1 MRYILC
7 EDGES
12 GYYFWALIS
21 EYVLKKDYHVITP
34 SEIYDMINE
43 VPK

>member
-12 GYYFWALIS
+12 GYYFWTLIS
-21 EYVLKKDYHVITP
+21 EYVLKKRLSCDYAF
-34 SEIYDMINE
+34 
-43 VPK
+43 